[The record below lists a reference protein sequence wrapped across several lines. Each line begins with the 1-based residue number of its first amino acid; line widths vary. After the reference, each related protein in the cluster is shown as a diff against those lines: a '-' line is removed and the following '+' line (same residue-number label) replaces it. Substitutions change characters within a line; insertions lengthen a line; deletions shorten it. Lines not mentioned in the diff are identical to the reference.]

1 MTNEKRPAVDVVR
14 RTVTAQLH
22 LKSQNVCRLAQHK
35 NLRRPAARSC
45 FEQDMFE
52 IMTCIPKKRR
62 APQRVQFV
70 RFGLLGNKKVIDFI
84 IFETS

>member
-1 MTNEKRPAVDVVR
+1 
-14 RTVTAQLH
+14 
-22 LKSQNVCRLAQHK
+22 
-35 NLRRPAARSC
+35 
-45 FEQDMFE
+45 MFE